1 MFLSNN
7 QATDCLP
14 NDDDDEHQAVHETLK
29 IDHFSVNCP

>member
-14 NDDDDEHQAVHETLK
+14 NDDDEHQAVHETLK